1 MPERSERNGYNDGTC
16 NGWNPA
22 FCGERLDDG
31 GEGTGTGRLFSAGR
45 GRGILPGTDQTGDP
59 LAPITGI
66 RIIMDIRGMERQ
78 AAEKNPNA
86 RSKRRMKSAVQ
97 GPVYPAPCGGDKD
110 LQ

>member
-1 MPERSERNGYNDGTC
+1 MEQIMDGIRCFAERDWTMAEKALALAGCFLLGVA
-16 NGWNPA
+16 GG
-22 FCGERLDDG
+22 FC
-31 GEGTGTGRLFSAGR
+31 
-45 GRGILPGTDQTGDP
+45 
-59 LAPITGI
+59 LAPIKQGISLGSNNGI

>member
-1 MPERSERNGYNDGTC
+1 
-16 NGWNPA
+16 
-22 FCGERLDDG
+22 
-31 GEGTGTGRLFSAGR
+31 
-45 GRGILPGTDQTGDP
+45 
-59 LAPITGI
+59 
-66 RIIMDIRGMERQ
+66 MERQ

>member
-1 MPERSERNGYNDGTC
+1 MERVMDGIRRF
-16 NGWNPA
+16 GHWPA
-22 FCGERLDDG
+22 VFCWAWQGD
-31 GEGTGTGRLFSAGR
+31 SAWHRSNR
-45 GRGILPGTDQTGDP
+45 GSA